1 MNLQF
6 TARAW
11 EDYLYWQKQDR
22 AVLRRINLL
31 IRDAQ
36 RTPFE
41 GLGQPEPLKFGLTGC
56 WSRRVDMEH
65 RLVYRVAQESLII
78 LQGRYHY

>member
-41 GLGQPEPLKFGLTGC
+41 GVGQPEPLKFGLSGC
-56 WSRRVDMEH
+56 WSRRIDMEH
-65 RLVYRVAQESLII
+65 RLIYRVAQETLII
-78 LQGRYHY
+78 LQSRYHY